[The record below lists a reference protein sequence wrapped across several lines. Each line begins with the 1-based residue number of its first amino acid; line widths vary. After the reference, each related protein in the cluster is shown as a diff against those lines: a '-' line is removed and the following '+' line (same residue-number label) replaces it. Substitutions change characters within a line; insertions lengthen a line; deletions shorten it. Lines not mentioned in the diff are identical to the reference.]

1 LCSRSRAWT
10 RTELDGVVTAIH
22 SINQNLQSWVCECAS
37 ANWTRQGILLQA
49 VSLVVCRSYEA
60 ICRAGSRWLWAF
72 GVPPGGRPN
81 SHRPHRPHWRAL
93 KKIPTDQTNWFSS
106 DLHRPPHPWPL
117 APPYSTSTRCPPS
130 PTSCTSPADLARL
143 PTSSAASFPFRQQA
157 ADVPRRPTC
166 SAPRR
171 SL

>member
-1 LCSRSRAWT
+1 
-10 RTELDGVVTAIH
+10 
-22 SINQNLQSWVCECAS
+22 
-37 ANWTRQGILLQA
+37 
-49 VSLVVCRSYEA
+49 LVVCRSSEA

-72 GVPPGGRPN
+72 GVPPGVRPN
-81 SHRPHRPHWRAL
+81 SHRPHRPHRHAL
-93 KKIPTDQTNWFSS
+93 KKNFHRRNGLVLFLNH

-143 PTSSAASFPFRQQA
+143 PTSSAASLPFCQQA
-157 ADVPRRPTC
+157 GDVPRRPTC
-166 SAPRR
+166 STPRR